1 MAQPAR
7 QAAEALA
14 PVVAPQA
21 LMSPGA
27 EAAVQQLSA
36 PAPSPHSPAA
46 GGHGALGSSRGHAYE
61 PVDGAMVD
69 EASRLLSSG
78 IPISAMANG
87 AGRTPLHAACARAH
101 LPLMRIIVA
110 AGIGASDLG
119 AADKNGVTPLM
130 LAARSGDEDAAP
142 RLIELLLRAGVSVA
156 AADAA
161 GATALHYGAG
171 SAASLAALLRRGADI
186 NCRDK
191 TGVTPLMRAA
201 GVGASASVRL
211 LLAAGADVT
220 AVDAA
225 GRTAQAYG
233 AAAAGIGDSSLLDAL
248 QPPLGLFSASEPGAA
263 ATVVHLLHRAA
274 AIAAAAAM
282 PMTPS
287 GREVGAR
294 RGDSVTADEGT
305 APAGASVILPLLPPA
320 GSSLLL
326 PSVNG
331 EGTATRSGGRTGTA
345 APAAAAP
352 ELRHWWE
359 WVWPFGKASAAPAT
373 APAGPGA
380 QRAAATSGPAVGLTS
395 GPSSADDPVQRAFVA
410 AAPEFGAGA
419 AFVMA

>member
-1 MAQPAR
+1 MAHSAR
-7 QAAEALA
+7 TAGS
-14 PVVAPQA
+14 APQA

-27 EAAVQQLSA
+27 VAAVQQLSA

-46 GGHGALGSSRGHAYE
+46 GGALGSSRHGGHAYE

-101 LPLMRIIVA
+101 LPLMRIVVA
-110 AGIGASDLG
+110 AGIAVADLEAPDAG
-119 AADKNGVTPLM
+119 GVTPLM
-130 LAARSGDEDAAP
+130 LAARSGDADAAP
-142 RLIELLLRAGVSVA
+142 RLIELLLRAGVSVS

-201 GVGASASVRL
+201 GFGASASVRL
-211 LLAAGADVT
+211 LLAAGADVA

-233 AAAAGIGDSSLLDAL
+233 AAAAGIGDAALLDTL
-248 QPPLGLFSASEPGAA
+248 QPPLGLYSASEPGAA
-263 ATVVHLLHRAA
+263 ATVVQLLHRAA
-274 AIAAAAAM
+274 AVAAAAAM
-282 PMTPS
+282 PLTPS
-287 GREVGAR
+287 GRYPASGGAR
-294 RGDSVTADEGT
+294 RGDSITDEGT
-305 APAGASVILPLLPPA
+305 APAGASVILPLLPQF

-326 PSVNG
+326 PG
-331 EGTATRSGGRTGTA
+331 GDGTGSGGRQPNGTS
-345 APAAAAP
+345 AAAAP

-359 WVWPFGKASAAPAT
+359 WVWPFGKAAAAPTTARPSVSAPAPAT
-373 APAGPGA
+373 AGRSPARG
-380 QRAAATSGPAVGLTS
+380 TSAS